1 MRALRRYW
9 RNPSPPRD
17 GFREKSP
24 VPRTILLIT
33 LIATVAIACSA
44 PGYPGV
50 VSTPTQPPS
59 GGDGSENPPAHAFP
73 ATEPTPL
80 TEPAPVSHGS
90 STPTY
95 EPRAPAPTPTG
106 TPAPSVSAAAV
117 SVLDE
122 ASGTLLYARN
132 ASRPLPPASLTK
144 IATAV
149 VALESRWLDETA
161 TVDID
166 SREMKS
172 STVMGLLPG
181 DRFSLRDLLYGLM
194 LPSGNDAA
202 LAIGHHIAGSDAAFV
217 EMMNALAT
225 RLGLEDTHFENAHG
239 LSARGHFS
247 SAHDFAFLARHAM
260 GIPAFREIVGT
271 RTHVASGTRTIELS
285 NVNPFLLSYHGA
297 DGVKTGYTWRS
308 GRTMLAS
315 ATRDGHRVYVV
326 LLNAPEMEKDA
337 QALMDWAF
345 ASFRWPA

>member
-1 MRALRRYW
+1 
-9 RNPSPPRD
+9 
-17 GFREKSP
+17 
-24 VPRTILLIT
+24 
-33 LIATVAIACSA
+33 
-44 PGYPGV
+44 
-50 VSTPTQPPS
+50 
-59 GGDGSENPPAHAFP
+59 
-73 ATEPTPL
+73 
-80 TEPAPVSHGS
+80 
-90 STPTY
+90 
-95 EPRAPAPTPTG
+95 
-106 TPAPSVSAAAV
+106 V

-149 VALESRWLDETA
+149 VAPASRWLDETA

-217 EMMNALAT
+217 EMMNALAA
-225 RLGLEDTHFENAHG
+225 RLGLEDTHFANAHG
-239 LSARGHFS
+239 LSTRGHLS
-247 SAHDFAFLARHAM
+247 SAHDLSLLARHAM
-260 GIPAFREIVGT
+260 GIPEFREIVGT
-271 RTHVASGTRTIELS
+271 RTHVASGSRTIGLS
-285 NVNPFLLSYHGA
+285 NVNPFLLSYRGA
-297 DGVKTGYTWRS
+297 DGVKTGFTWRS

>member
-1 MRALRRYW
+1 
-9 RNPSPPRD
+9 
-17 GFREKSP
+17 

-33 LIATVAIACSA
+33 LAAAVAIACSG

-50 VSTPTQPPS
+50 VSTPTRPPS
-59 GGDGSENPPAHAFP
+59 GGGGNGNAPASALP
-73 ATEPTPL
+73 ATEPTPP
-80 TEPAPVSHGS
+80 TEPARVSPGS
-90 STPTY
+90 TTLTPD
-95 EPRAPAPTPTG
+95 PRAPAPTPTG

-117 SVLDE
+117 AVLDE
-122 ASGTLLYARN
+122 ASGAVLYTMN
-132 ASRPLPPASLTK
+132 ASRPMHPASLTK

-149 VALESRWLDETA
+149 LALECGALDESITA
-161 TVDID
+161 DVD
-166 SREMKS
+166 SRAMKS

-181 DRFSLRDLLYGLM
+181 DQFTLQDLLYGLM

-202 LAIGHHIAGSDAAFV
+202 LAVGRHIAGSDAAFV

-225 RLGLEDTHFENAHG
+225 RLGLEDTHFANAHG
-239 LSARGHFS
+239 VSTRGHLS
-247 SAHDFAFLARHAM
+247 TAHDLALLARHAM
-260 GIPAFREIVGT
+260 GIPEFREIVGT
-271 RTHVASGTRTIELS
+271 RTHVASGTRTIDLS
-285 NVNPFLLSYHGA
+285 NVNPFLVTYHGA

-345 ASFRWPA
+345 SSFRWST